1 MHPRQ
6 VTAAASR
13 SGASPGAMPTV
24 TLSPATVDAT
34 VATPRMPSPSKKR
47 GTVSAGGKEE
57 KRKKK
62 ERRQTDPNTS
72 LEHGSRGGGR

>member
-34 VATPRMPSPSKKR
+34 VATPRMPGSLQKKGDGLR
-47 GTVSAGGKEE
+47 WRERRE
-57 KRKKK
+57 KK
-62 ERRQTDPNTS
+62 EKGEETN
-72 LEHGSRGGGR
+72 